1 MLLALRSNTAT
12 TQPQT
17 SNTPKKHLHKHSFV
31 FRIMMMDTQK
41 CMQPPDW
48 HPADVKAAL
57 EKKGV
62 SLRQLAKEH
71 GYSHFQRVLSTH
83 WWAAEQIVA
92 AALGKPANE
101 IWPSRYLAP
110 RTKAQ
115 ARTVKIAVTRSGRI
129 RKQQEQR
136 P

>member
-1 MLLALRSNTAT
+1 MT
-12 TQPQT
+12 
-17 SNTPKKHLHKHSFV
+17 
-31 FRIMMMDTQK
+31 MDTQK
-41 CMQPPDW
+41 CMQQTDW

-92 AALGKPANE
+92 EALGKSAKE

-110 RTKAQ
+110 RVKAQ
-115 ARTVKIAVTRSGRI
+115 ARTVKIKVTSTGRI
-129 RKQQEQR
+129 RKQQER
-136 P
+136 RA

>member
-1 MLLALRSNTAT
+1 M
-12 TQPQT
+12 
-17 SNTPKKHLHKHSFV
+17 
-31 FRIMMMDTQK
+31 IMDTQK
-41 CMQPPDW
+41 CMQQTDW

-92 AALGKPANE
+92 KALGKPASE
-101 IWPSRYLAP
+101 IWPSRYLTTRA
-110 RTKAQ
+110 KAQ
-115 ARTVKIAVTRSGRI
+115 ARTVKITVTRTGTI
-129 RKQQEQR
+129 RKQQEPR
-136 P
+136 A